1 MGGFDRERC
10 CRLLSSFHRGNPHF
24 VKTVEA
30 FESMCY
36 PFCLLVSQVGQVW
49 VVARDP
55 VRGPI
60 RLAMANEEEVHV
72 SKTNQGP
79 TRVPRSRL
87 RLRDRRGYHEPVSR
101 SALIEHLRIHGLRLD
116 GPFTLRSG
124 EISDWYL
131 DARQTTFDGHGAR
144 LVGAA
149 VLEVLAADVEAVG
162 GMTMGADPI
171 AIATAIVA
179 SEKGR
184 PLQAFSIRKT
194 EKSHG
199 VGGRLV
205 GPVSSGSR
213 VAILED
219 TTTTGSAAGEAT
231 DVAESAG
238 LIVSQAIALVDRSN
252 GVARHRF
259 SERGIDHIALV
270 GPADLGVA
278 L

>member
-1 MGGFDRERC
+1 M
-10 CRLLSSFHRGNPHF
+10 
-24 VKTVEA
+24 
-30 FESMCY
+30 
-36 PFCLLVSQVGQVW
+36 
-49 VVARDP
+49 
-55 VRGPI
+55 
-60 RLAMANEEEVHV
+60 
-72 SKTNQGP
+72 
-79 TRVPRSRL
+79 
-87 RLRDRRGYHEPVSR
+87 SR

-131 DARQTTFDGHGAR
+131 DARQTTFDGRGAR

-149 VLEVLAADVEAVG
+149 VLEVLSADVEAVG

-184 PLQAFSIRKT
+184 PLRAFSIRKT

-252 GVARHRF
+252 GVARQRF
-259 SERGIDHIALV
+259 AERGIDHVALV

-278 L
+278 S